1 MSLKND
7 TLKKWPT
14 GRNYLPQV
22 DKRIFHNVQRFS
34 KPMRKKVNIS
44 EEKLAVQGRKANGL

>member
-34 KPMRKKVNIS
+34 KPMRKKS